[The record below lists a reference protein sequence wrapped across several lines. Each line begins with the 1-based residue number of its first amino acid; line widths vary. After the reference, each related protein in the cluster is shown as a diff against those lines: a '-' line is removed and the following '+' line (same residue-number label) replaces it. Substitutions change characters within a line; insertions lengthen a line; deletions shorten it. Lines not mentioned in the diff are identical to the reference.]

1 MWFQMKSAY
10 KLLPCLCHSKD
21 SRQLLPGCI
30 VFSQGCCYLSKTR
43 SHGSKECETWC
54 YNGQEPNRNLHDDA
68 LLISVFIKFGIL
80 VSSVVQIAYEHFSM
94 GLDIYIDHS
103 FGWQWL
109 STKATLFMFCRYDA
123 VTCCPFYTLQTQ
135 FVGAHV
141 SKVFEVIGIAE
152 QLLSTA
158 ISYFQK
164 LPHSLVI
171 SADMLFQ
178 PTAAKHSKSIST
190 RYTHSWLQDLELSPM
205 KTIVHQMYR
214 EHKSNSE
221 QKIMLGLLF
230 ASLSFLHHPIFPMG
244 DVLAS
249 TCYWSPVVSLL
260 STLNFVS
267 GKCSLQ

>member
-1 MWFQMKSAY
+1 METELSSILWLEAEHASNHLQVCCLQGQLKLTSRMVYLMLQLNITALLKAFSMWFQMKSAY

-141 SKVFEVIGIAE
+141 SFFLK
-152 QLLSTA
+152 LL
-158 ISYFQK
+158 
-164 LPHSLVI
+164 
-171 SADMLFQ
+171 
-178 PTAAKHSKSIST
+178 
-190 RYTHSWLQDLELSPM
+190 E
-205 KTIVHQMYR
+205 
-214 EHKSNSE
+214 
-221 QKIMLGLLF
+221 
-230 ASLSFLHHPIFPMG
+230 
-244 DVLAS
+244 
-249 TCYWSPVVSLL
+249 
-260 STLNFVS
+260 
-267 GKCSLQ
+267 